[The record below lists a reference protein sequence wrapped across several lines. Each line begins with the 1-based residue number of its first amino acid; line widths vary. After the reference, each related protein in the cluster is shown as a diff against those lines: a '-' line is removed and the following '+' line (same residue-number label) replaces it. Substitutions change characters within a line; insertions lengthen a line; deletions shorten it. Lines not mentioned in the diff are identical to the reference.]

1 MRTLSVQWKIT
12 LLSGL
17 CLLVT
22 SLSLIGFSVYNALS
36 NQKLLQQE
44 SSASVVEKS
53 EQLLQTR
60 ALLNATEVSEYLNE
74 ATYRAEMLAA
84 NALFFKSNS
93 EENFGASEDLR
104 SALNEMI
111 RQAVLRFDA
120 IQAAY
125 LVFNPDML
133 DSEDSNYKSA
143 DYVGSNEA
151 GRFATYWS
159 KANNGENVLAK
170 TLSEKVLN
178 QNENAE
184 RFYCPISSG
193 QTCIASPRLNSN
205 DTGSFLTTSI
215 SIPLIVEGV
224 PIGFLGIELRLD
236 QLSKIATN
244 SDQSLFAGAGS
255 VSMISLDGTLLASD
269 DSANTIGQPFVSSNL
284 SNDKLT
290 DFLFGGGEA
299 AVEWNAS
306 GEWMTVFSPIQV
318 ANQTW
323 GVIFEMPRSAV
334 LADADMLDALI
345 TTNMEEGIVI
355 EVSVGVV
362 LVLIGLATTALLA
375 KTIVRPIRE
384 VVLRLEDIATGE
396 GDLTQRLDVKSQ
408 DEIGQLSNAFNQFLA
423 RLQSTIKEV
432 MDTSRQMADKTEH
445 AKLVVAATRSSSD
458 AQFKEVDLVATA
470 AEEMTQTAALVVQN
484 AEVAVNAASAAS
496 KSAEKGQQVIQ
507 ASEQQM
513 QALLSTM
520 MKAVPVVEE
529 LANNN
534 ASITE
539 ILTVIEGISEQTNLL
554 ALNAAIE
561 AARAGEQGRGF
572 AVVAD
577 EVRNLASRTQ
587 SSVGEIRDVIA
598 SVQTGTQ
605 AVVGAITEGNQKAQ
619 SSAEQVNMAV
629 EELQSIFE
637 SIAAINDMNS
647 QIVRAAEEQQSV
659 SNEVNQSV
667 ANIRDLSS
675 EILNQAQSSES
686 AGSEM
691 ESLSDQQQALMAQF
705 KV

>member
-125 LVFNPDML
+125 LVFSPDML

-184 RFYCPISSG
+184 RFYCPISFG
-193 QTCIASPRLNSN
+193 QTCIASPRLNNN

-236 QLSKIATN
+236 QLAKIATN
-244 SDQSLFAGAGS
+244 SEQSLFAGAGS

-290 DFLFGGGEA
+290 DFLFGGEA

-306 GEWMTVFSPIQV
+306 GEWMTVFSPIQI

-334 LADADMLDALI
+334 LADADVLDTLI

-375 KTIVRPIRE
+375 KTIVKPIRE

-432 MDTSRQMADKTEH
+432 VDTSRQMADKTEH

-675 EILNQAQSSES
+675 EILNQAHTSES

>member
-125 LVFNPDML
+125 LVFSPDML

-184 RFYCPISSG
+184 RFYCPISFG

-236 QLSKIATN
+236 QLAKIATN

-290 DFLFGGGEA
+290 DFLFGGEA

-306 GEWMTVFSPIQV
+306 GEWMTVFSPIQI

-334 LADADMLDALI
+334 LADADVLDTLI

-375 KTIVRPIRE
+375 KTIVKPIRE

-432 MDTSRQMADKTEH
+432 VDTSRQMADKTEH

-675 EILNQAQSSES
+675 EILNQAHTSES

>member
-22 SLSLIGFSVYNALS
+22 SLSLISFSVYNALS

-159 KANNGENVLAK
+159 KANNGENLLTK

-184 RFYCPISSG
+184 HFYCPIASG
-193 QTCIASPRLNSN
+193 KTCIASPRLNSN

-224 PIGFLGIELRLD
+224 PIGFLGIELRLE
-236 QLSKIATN
+236 QLAKIATN

-255 VSMISLDGTLLASD
+255 VSMISLDRTLLASD
-269 DSANTIGQPFVSSNL
+269 DSANTIGQLFVSSNL

-290 DFLFGGGEA
+290 DFLFGGEA
-299 AVEWNAS
+299 AVEWNTS

-334 LADADMLDALI
+334 LADADMLDTLI
-345 TTNMEEGIVI
+345 TTNMEEGIII

-362 LVLIGLATTALLA
+362 LVLIGLVTTALLA

-423 RLQSTIKEV
+423 RLQSTIKQV
-432 MDTSRQMADKTEH
+432 VDTSRQMAEKTEH

-520 MKAVPVVEE
+520 MKAVPVVKE

-598 SVQTGTQ
+598 SVQTDTQ

-647 QIVRAAEEQQSV
+647 QIVKAAEEQQSV

>member
-236 QLSKIATN
+236 QLAKIALN

-290 DFLFGGGEA
+290 DFLFGGEA

-334 LADADMLDALI
+334 LADADTLDALI
-345 TTNMEEGIVI
+345 TTNMEEGIII

-432 MDTSRQMADKTEH
+432 VDTSRQMADKTEH

>member
-159 KANNGENVLAK
+159 KANNGENVFAK
-170 TLSEKVLN
+170 TLSEKALN

-184 RFYCPISSG
+184 HFYCPISSG

-205 DTGSFLTTSI
+205 DTGNFLTTSI

-236 QLSKIATN
+236 QLAKIATN
-244 SDQSLFAGAGS
+244 SDQSLFAGAGN

-290 DFLFGGGEA
+290 DFLFGGEA

-334 LADADMLDALI
+334 LADADMLDTLI
-345 TTNMEEGIVI
+345 TTNMEEGIII

-432 MDTSRQMADKTEH
+432 VDTSRQMADKTEH

-484 AEVAVNAASAAS
+484 AEVAVHAASAAS

-675 EILNQAQSSES
+675 EILNQAHTSES
-686 AGSEM
+686 AGLEM